1 MALLTQHK
9 IKPSVVGGGTSGA
22 LLSAVEWDKF
32 SGGDLTHTITKLRRT
47 AGANK
52 EVLAADSEVD
62 NITLEA
68 FIDPAAHAQLLVAL
82 KNGER
87 FEGSTIKLQPIDNAA
102 VPIGSALEYY
112 GCSVAKFTPPPADAN
127 GEEPAKLVVEF
138 AAGI

>member
-1 MALLTQHK
+1 MTLLTQHK
-9 IKPSVVGGGTSGA
+9 VKVTVTGSSP
-22 LLSAVEWDKF
+22 LLASVEWDKF
-32 SGGDLTHTITKLRRT
+32 SGGDLTHSITKLRRT

-68 FIDPAAHAQLLVAL
+68 FIDPAAHADLLVAL
-82 KNGER
+82 KGGER

-138 AAGI
+138 AAGN